1 MKQKQP
7 LKSWHVFERTGN
19 NARNLQNAENKQR
32 HLDRAERCTSTA
44 LRFRSSSICLYFF
57 GFFSFRTCNS
67 ILIITGVRAVLL
79 LIHELGTK
87 RAALDFDQILRDRG
101 SLRIGWM
108 AAHRD
113 DGVVGLRK
121 DVVLESIDDPDL
133 Q

>member
-1 MKQKQP
+1 M
-7 LKSWHVFERTGN
+7 
-19 NARNLQNAENKQR
+19 
-32 HLDRAERCTSTA
+32 
-44 LRFRSSSICLYFF
+44 
-57 GFFSFRTCNS
+57 
-67 ILIITGVRAVLL
+67 ITGVRAVLP

-101 SLRIGWM
+101 SLQISWM

-121 DVVLESIDDPDL
+121 DVVLQSIDDPDL